1 MAAFMRSPQ
10 GTSIF
15 AIRTTIGQE
24 KGVASLIAKRVE
36 TMALKTF
43 KSILVPEQLKGYVF
57 VEALAAEEVG
67 QACMGVPHI
76 RGKPIGTIK
85 LEDIEHFLIPR
96 QSTEG
101 LSVGDLVEI
110 IGGPFKGE
118 RAKVTRIDTTKED
131 VTLELLESTY
141 PIPIKVHA
149 DYIKR
154 TGILKDDKDKKE
166 SDKKDKKEKKSKKPS
181 DDEDDFFL

>member
-1 MAAFMRSPQ
+1 MTYYQRPSQ

-24 KGVASLIAKRVE
+24 KGVAHLLTKRME
-36 TMALKTF
+36 TMKLKTL

-57 VEALAAEEVG
+57 VEAGAAEEVG
-67 QACMGVPHI
+67 QACMGIPHI
-76 RGKPIGTIK
+76 RGKPIGTIA
-85 LEDIEHFLIPR
+85 LNQIEHFLIPR
-96 QSTEG
+96 VPTEG
-101 LSVGDLVEI
+101 LAVGDLIEI

-118 RAKVTRIDTTKED
+118 KAKVTRIDTTKEE

-149 DYIKR
+149 DYIKL
-154 TGILKDDKDKKE
+154 I
-166 SDKKDKKEKKSKKPS
+166 EKG
-181 DDEDDFFL
+181 DRED

>member
-1 MAAFMRSPQ
+1 MSADQ
-10 GTSIF
+10 GTTQTPSIF

-24 KGVASLIAKRVE
+24 KGVAQLIIKRVE
-36 TMALKTF
+36 SMELKTF

-57 VEALAAEEVG
+57 VEANAAEEVG

-85 LEDIEHFLIPR
+85 LDDIEHFLIPR
-96 QSTEG
+96 IPTEG
-101 LSVGDLVEI
+101 LAVSDLIEI

-118 RAKVTRIDTTKED
+118 KAKVTRIDTTKEE

-149 DYIKR
+149 DYIKLIEKG
-154 TGILKDDKDKKE
+154 TKE
-166 SDKKDKKEKKSKKPS
+166 D
-181 DDEDDFFL
+181 

>member
-1 MAAFMRSPQ
+1 MVVVRSPRD
-10 GTSIF
+10 TNIF

-24 KGVASLIAKRVE
+24 KGVAHLVAKRVE
-36 TMALKTF
+36 TMALKTI
-43 KSILVPEQLKGYVF
+43 KAVLVPEQLKGYVF

-76 RGKPIGTIK
+76 RGKPIGKID
-85 LEDIEHFLIPR
+85 LGDIEHFLIPR
-96 QSTEG
+96 VSTEG
-101 LSVGDLVEI
+101 LAVGDLIEI

-118 RAKVTRIDTTKED
+118 RAKVTRIDTTKEE

-149 DYIKR
+149 DYIKL
-154 TGILKDDKDKKE
+154 I
-166 SDKKDKKEKKSKKPS
+166 EKGQQA
-181 DDEDDFFL
+181 D